1 MVVDARDSMLED
13 TVTVEINGQHGD
25 GEGNRDTD
33 NSKDQEQD
41 QEPPTKKQKRFQCQH
56 CQRLFARLEHQQRHE
71 RTHTREKPFACSQ
84 CDSKFTR
91 SDLLV
96 RHERLS
102 HDMERWGRQG
112 RGDHRLNSNGG
123 TNHNLNSNSNPNPAQ
138 PHSRKRRE
146 TDPGSS
152 LPDSEP
158 STLTASEFST
168 SQTLVNN
175 FQTSADTPANHEL
188 SFATLLMAAEHAQPQ
203 EVHTQS
209 HTQPP
214 LQQPDLLCNPA
225 YVVQDQFGSCQTQ
238 PPLPEPPAQPGTLA
252 SFDFEDSLQ
261 DLANFMDNGG
271 LSSYHFS
278 SVFSAEQP
286 IPFFSP
292 EALTQTAD
300 AVPTVE
306 NAPASHVGQTAE
318 QQEDTSSFSRFGSRL
333 PSLQPEEGYA
343 GRKSDENPVN
353 RPLADFN
360 VEDRQNMAYK
370 LAEFAHVVPSTFQLP
385 SRLALSR
392 YLAGYVNGFHEHLPF
407 LHIPTISVNNC
418 CIELILAMAAVGAQ
432 YCFEGQKGVELFHVS
447 QAIAMQRIRQRDA
460 RLAASSRRS
469 MDVSPQYSAYT
480 RSSEIMGTGETPQ
493 SGSIS
498 GCLGLPSQLEA
509 DSTRPTEDL
518 MQTAQALLLLMAMA
532 TWAKHREILREALA
546 IQSVLATL
554 VRDDG
559 FRTTPLAKDISWTD
573 WIRHETIKRTKFIV
587 FAFFNLH
594 TIVYNIPSL
603 ILASELHM
611 TLPCS
616 AAEFKAPTA
625 ARWKEIR
632 ARVPPEVDFQLALRR
647 LFSKTGNHGNTYNSS
662 LGNYVLV
669 HALLQ
674 HIFFVRQISR
684 YRLDHDGD
692 LRLDDVAAIEQ
703 ALRSWQLAWKRNPES
718 SLDPMNPNG
727 PVAFNSTALLRLA
740 YIRLNVDLGPGRALD
755 TRDPVQIANAFRES
769 PSVKR
774 TPKLV
779 RAVLHSAHALSIPV
793 KIGIHLV
800 AQTQTFMWSI
810 QHSLC
815 TLECAFL
822 LSKWLEAL
830 SLPESGPTVTSDERR
845 IATLVKT
852 MLDETEF
859 AMPVDVP
866 IDSPAAMKYL
876 SAGVLRVWAQV
887 FRGAQT
893 WAIVDVIGKSLN
905 IYADMLE
912 AG

>member
-1 MVVDARDSMLED
+1 MRKRQDSQDNNNNNKLELP
-13 TVTVEINGQHGD
+13 NAP
-25 GEGNRDTD
+25 
-33 NSKDQEQD
+33 S
-41 QEPPTKKQKRFQCQH
+41 
-56 CQRLFARLEHQQRHE
+56 
-71 RTHTREKPFACSQ
+71 
-84 CDSKFTR
+84 
-91 SDLLV
+91 
-96 RHERLS
+96 LS
-102 HDMERWGRQG
+102 SAEF
-112 RGDHRLNSNGG
+112 NI
-123 TNHNLNSNSNPNPAQ
+123 NHNIVPSYMPVNPN
-138 PHSRKRRE
+138 
-146 TDPGSS
+146 
-152 LPDSEP
+152 
-158 STLTASEFST
+158 
-168 SQTLVNN
+168 QTTGN
-175 FQTSADTPANHEL
+175 TPNAHDL
-188 SFATLLMAAEHAQPQ
+188 SFATLLMAAEHARPHDSQAHSQ
-203 EVHTQS
+203 
-209 HTQPP
+209 
-214 LQQPDLLCNPA
+214 LQQSNHMSTPMFP
-225 YVVQDQFGSCQTQ
+225 VQDQFLSNPTPQ
-238 PPLPEPPAQPGTLA
+238 PSMQAPPDQLDSIVG
-252 SFDFEDSLQ
+252 FDFEDSLQ
-261 DLANFMDNGG
+261 DLANFMDNGA

-278 SVFSAEQP
+278 SMISAEQP

-292 EALTQTAD
+292 EPFSHPSEVLPTTEPRPLSRALANPD
-300 AVPTVE
+300 HP
-306 NAPASHVGQTAE
+306 
-318 QQEDTSSFSRFGSRL
+318 EDSGSFSRFGSRL
-333 PSLQPEEGYA
+333 PSLQPEESPSAPQSEQYSA
-343 GRKSDENPVN
+343 N
-353 RPLADFN
+353 RPLADITT
-360 VEDRQNMAYK
+360 EDRQTVSLK
-370 LAEFAHVVPSTFQLP
+370 LAEFTHAVPSGFQLP

-407 LHIPTISVNNC
+407 LHIPTLSVSNS

-432 YCFEGQKGVELFHVS
+432 YCFEGQKGVELFNVS
-447 QAIAMQRIRQRDA
+447 QSIAMQRIRQRDA
-460 RLAASSRRS
+460 RLATSHRSS
-469 MDVSPQYSAYT
+469 DVSPQYSGQGK
-480 RSSEIMGTGETPQ
+480 SSDMTTEETPR
-493 SGSIS
+493 SGSLS
-498 GCLGLPSQLEA
+498 GCLGLPSQP
-509 DSTRPTEDL
+509 DSESGLQREDL

-559 FRTTPLAKDISWTD
+559 FDSQPMAEDITWAD
-573 WIRHETIKRTKFIV
+573 WIRRETTKRTKFIV
-587 FAFFNLH
+587 FCFFNLH

-603 ILASELHM
+603 ILASEVELH
-611 TLPCS
+611 LPCS

-625 ARWKEIR
+625 SRWKEL
-632 ARVPPEVDFQLALRR
+632 RVRSGPEVGFQTALHR
-647 LFSKTGNHGNTYNSS
+647 LFSRSGNDVNTYNSS

-684 YRLDHDGD
+684 YRLDHVSD
-692 LRLDDVAAIEQ
+692 LRSDDVAAIEQ
-703 ALRSWQLAWKRNPES
+703 ALRNWQLAWKRNPES

-727 PVAFNSTALLRLA
+727 PVTFNSTALLRLA

-755 TRDPVQIANAFRES
+755 TRDPVQIANAFRDS

-793 KIGIHLV
+793 KIGVHLV

-830 SLPESGPTVTSDERR
+830 SLPNSTPAITNDERK

-859 AMPVDVP
+859 AMPVDVA

-893 WAIVDVIGKSLN
+893 WAIVDVIGTSLN

>member
-1 MVVDARDSMLED
+1 MP
-13 TVTVEINGQHGD
+13 T
-25 GEGNRDTD
+25 
-33 NSKDQEQD
+33 NS
-41 QEPPTKKQKRFQCQH
+41 
-56 CQRLFARLEHQQRHE
+56 
-71 RTHTREKPFACSQ
+71 SQ
-84 CDSKFTR
+84 AT
-91 SDLLV
+91 
-96 RHERLS
+96 
-102 HDMERWGRQG
+102 
-112 RGDHRLNSNGG
+112 GG
-123 TNHNLNSNSNPNPAQ
+123 TPNG
-138 PHSRKRRE
+138 H
-146 TDPGSS
+146 D
-152 LPDSEP
+152 
-158 STLTASEFST
+158 
-168 SQTLVNN
+168 
-175 FQTSADTPANHEL
+175 L

-203 EVHTQS
+203 NSQPHSGLKQS
-209 HTQPP
+209 NSLSAPVFP
-214 LQQPDLLCNPA
+214 
-225 YVVQDQFGSCQTQ
+225 VQDQFLPSQTPQ
-238 PPLPEPPAQPGTLA
+238 APADQHNILGG
-252 SFDFEDSLQ
+252 FDFEDSLQ
-261 DLANFMDNGG
+261 DLANFMDNG

-278 SVFSAEQP
+278 SMISAEQP

-292 EALTQTAD
+292 ESFTHATDLLATTE
-300 AVPTVE
+300 PR
-306 NAPASHVGQTAE
+306 PASRALPNPDHP
-318 QQEDTSSFSRFGSRL
+318 EDSGSFSRFGSRL
-333 PSLQPEEGYA
+333 PSLQPEDSPSA
-343 GRKSDENPVN
+343 PQASQNSSPRSLSDITIE
-353 RPLADFN
+353 
-360 VEDRQNMAYK
+360 ERQHVSVK
-370 LAEFAHVVPSTFQLP
+370 LAEFSHVVPSTFQLP

-407 LHIPTISVNNC
+407 LHMPTLSVNSI

-447 QAIAMQRIRQRDA
+447 QSIAMQRIRQRDA
-460 RLAASSRRS
+460 RLAASHRS
-469 MDVSPQYSAYT
+469 IEASPQYSGVGK
-480 RSSEIMGTGETPQ
+480 SSDLSTGETPR
-493 SGSIS
+493 SGSLS
-498 GCLGLPSQLEA
+498 GCLGLPLQS
-509 DSTRPTEDL
+509 DSESGLQREDL

-559 FRTTPLAKDISWTD
+559 FKSQPISEDISWTD
-573 WIRHETIKRTKFIV
+573 WIRRETTKRTKFIV
-587 FAFFNLH
+587 FCFFNLH
-594 TIVYNIPSL
+594 TIVYNVPSL
-603 ILASELHM
+603 ILASEIDLQ
-611 TLPCS
+611 LPCNAS
-616 AAEFKAPTA
+616 EFKAPTSSK
-625 ARWKEIR
+625 WKEAR
-632 ARVPPEVDFQLALRR
+632 ARSAPELSFQTALHR
-647 LFSKTGNHGNTYNSS
+647 LFSRNGNEANTYNSS
-662 LGNYVLV
+662 LGNYILV

-684 YRLDHDGD
+684 YRLDRDAD
-692 LRLDDVAAIEQ
+692 LRSDDVAAIEQ
-703 ALRSWQLAWKRNPES
+703 ALRNWQLAWKRNPES

-727 PVAFNSTALLRLA
+727 PVTFNSTALLRLA

-755 TRDPVQIANAFRES
+755 TRDPAQIANAFRDS

-815 TLECAFL
+815 SLECAFL

-830 SLPESGPTVTSDERR
+830 SLPDSGPAITTDERK

-859 AMPVDVP
+859 AMPVDVA

-893 WAIVDVIGKSLN
+893 WAIVDVIGSSLN

>member
-1 MVVDARDSMLED
+1 MIEDVVNNEL
-13 TVTVEINGQHGD
+13 
-25 GEGNRDTD
+25 
-33 NSKDQEQD
+33 NSQD
-41 QEPPTKKQKRFQCQH
+41 QAQDQSQDQDPEPPPKKPKRFQCQH
-56 CQRLFARLEHQQRHE
+56 CQRFFARLEHLQRHE
-71 RTHTREKPFACSQ
+71 RTHTREKPFACMQ

-102 HDMERWGRQG
+102 HDSERWGKHG
-112 RGDHRLNSNGG
+112 RRESRAGSTTAQPSSAQNQQDGSINIPLDLTDASNLTSPGF
-123 TNHNLNSNSNPNPAQ
+123 TTTHNLVSNFNPTTGNTP
-138 PHSRKRRE
+138 
-146 TDPGSS
+146 
-152 LPDSEP
+152 
-158 STLTASEFST
+158 
-168 SQTLVNN
+168 NN
-175 FQTSADTPANHEL
+175 HDL

-203 EVHTQS
+203 NAQTHS
-209 HTQPP
+209 S
-214 LQQPDLLCNPA
+214 LQQTNNLSNPM
-225 YVVQDQFGSCQTQ
+225 VSFQDHFMADTTTNSALAGSSSQFNGMM
-238 PPLPEPPAQPGTLA
+238 GMGMGG
-252 SFDFEDSLQ
+252 FDFDDSLQ
-261 DLANFMDNGG
+261 DLANFMDSGN

-278 SVFSAEQP
+278 SMISAEQP

-292 EALTQTAD
+292 ESLSHGAD
-300 AVPTVE
+300 VLPTTE
-306 NAPASHVGQTAE
+306 PRPASHPVQNADH
-318 QQEDTSSFSRFGSRL
+318 QEDVSSFSRFGSRL
-333 PSLQPEEGYA
+333 PSLQPEESPAAPQVEQNG
-343 GRKSDENPVN
+343 PQ
-353 RPLADFN
+353 RPLADIN
-360 VEDRQNMAYK
+360 MDDRQNVAVK
-370 LAEFAHVVPSTFQLP
+370 LSEFSHAVPNTFQLP

-407 LHIPTISVNNC
+407 LHIPTLSVNNC
-418 CIELILAMAAVGAQ
+418 SIELILAMAAVGAQ

-460 RLAASSRRS
+460 RLAASHRATETSS
-469 MDVSPQYSAYT
+469 QYSG
-480 RSSEIMGTGETPQ
+480 SGKNSEIFHVEETPR
-493 SGSIS
+493 SGSLS
-498 GCLGLPSQLEA
+498 GCLGLPTQPEE
-509 DSTRPTEDL
+509 PGIEQEDL

-559 FRTTPLAKDISWTD
+559 LKSQPMPADISWSD
-573 WIRHETIKRTKFIV
+573 WIRRETTKRTKFIV
-587 FAFFNLH
+587 FCFFNFH

-603 ILASELHM
+603 ILASELDLP
-611 TLPCS
+611 LPCN

-625 ARWKEIR
+625 AKWKEIHSR
-632 ARVPPEVDFQLALRR
+632 TPTEVGFQTALNR
-647 LFSKTGNHGNTYNSS
+647 LFLRSGTDTNTYNSS

-669 HALLQ
+669 HAILQ
-674 HIFFVRQISR
+674 HIFFVRHTSR
-684 YRLDHDGD
+684 YRLEHDGD
-692 LRLDDVAAIEQ
+692 LRADDVVAIEQ
-703 ALRSWQLAWKRNPES
+703 ALRNWQLAWKRNPES

-727 PVAFNSTALLRLA
+727 PVTFNSTALLRLA

-755 TRDPVQIANAFRES
+755 TRDPVQIANAFRDS

-830 SLPESGPTVTSDERR
+830 SLPDSGPAVTNDEKK

-852 MLDETEF
+852 MLDETEH
-859 AMPVDVP
+859 AMPVDVA
-866 IDSPAAMKYL
+866 IESPAAMKYL

-887 FRGAQT
+887 FHGAQT
-893 WAIVDVIGKSLN
+893 WAIVDVIGTSLN

>member
-1 MVVDARDSMLED
+1 MIE
-13 TVTVEINGQHGD
+13 EIASGELNGQDRIDSQG
-25 GEGNRDTD
+25 
-33 NSKDQEQD
+33 QD
-41 QEPPTKKQKRFQCQH
+41 QDQDVEPPAKKPKRFQCHH
-56 CQRLFARLEHQQRHE
+56 CQRFFARLEHLQRHE
-71 RTHTREKPFACSQ
+71 RTQ
-84 CDSKFTR
+84 
-91 SDLLV
+91 
-96 RHERLS
+96 
-102 HDMERWGRQG
+102 RWGRNG
-112 RGDHRLNSNGG
+112 RGEPNRGGGNGAQSTSSSQRPQDGILNTSLDRTNASN
-123 TNHNLNSNSNPNPAQ
+123 LASPA
-138 PHSRKRRE
+138 
-146 TDPGSS
+146 
-152 LPDSEP
+152 
-158 STLTASEFST
+158 FST
-168 SQTLVNN
+168 SQSLMNTN
-175 FQTSADTPANHEL
+175 FLSSSNATQVTAATPNTHDL

-203 EVHTQS
+203 NTQS
-209 HTQPP
+209 HTTLP
-214 LQQPDLLCNPA
+214 QQPNHHLSSSMFS
-225 YVVQDQFGSCQTQ
+225 VQDPFMTDTAAHSTSHLNGLSGMG
-238 PPLPEPPAQPGTLA
+238 LGG
-252 SFDFEDSLQ
+252 FDFEDSLQ
-261 DLANFMDNGG
+261 DLANFMDNGA

-278 SVFSAEQP
+278 SMISAEQP

-292 EALTQTAD
+292 ESLTQAAD
-300 AVPTVE
+300 VFPTTEPRPVTQPAH
-306 NAPASHVGQTAE
+306 NAGH
-318 QQEDTSSFSRFGSRL
+318 QQEDSSSFSRFGSRL
-333 PSLQPEEGYA
+333 PSLQPEESPA
-343 GRKSDENPVN
+343 AAPQNEQDTPQ
-353 RPLADFN
+353 RPLHDLN
-360 VEDRQNMAYK
+360 LEDRQNVAVK
-370 LAEFAHVVPSTFQLP
+370 LAEFSHAVPSSFQLP

-407 LHIPTISVNNC
+407 LHIHSISVNNC
-418 CIELILAMAAVGAQ
+418 SIELILAMAAVGAQ

-447 QAIAMQRIRQRDA
+447 QSIAMQRIRQRDA
-460 RLAASSRRS
+460 RLATSNRSTETPSS
-469 MDVSPQYSAYT
+469 VYSSSGQ
-480 RSSEIMGTGETPQ
+480 RKNSEIFHVEETPR
-493 SGSIS
+493 SGSLS
-498 GCLGLPSQLEA
+498 GCLGLPSQPE
-509 DSTRPTEDL
+509 DSTTEKEDL

-559 FRTTPLAKDISWTD
+559 FKSPPMPENISWSD
-573 WIRHETIKRTKFIV
+573 WIRRETNKRTKLIV
-587 FAFFNLH
+587 FCFFNFH

-603 ILASELHM
+603 ILASELDLP
-611 TLPCS
+611 LPCNAS
-616 AAEFKAPTA
+616 EFKAPTA
-625 ARWKEIR
+625 AKWKEVHFR
-632 ARVPPEVDFQLALRR
+632 TPPEVGLQTALHR
-647 LFSKTGNHGNTYNSS
+647 LFSRTSNDAKTYNSS

-669 HALLQ
+669 HAILQ
-674 HIFFVRQISR
+674 HIFFVRHTSR
-684 YRLDHDGD
+684 YRLDHDNE
-692 LRLDDVAAIEQ
+692 LRSDDVAAIEQ
-703 ALRSWQLAWKRNPES
+703 ALRNWQLAWKRNPES

-727 PVAFNSTALLRLA
+727 PVTFNSTALLRLA

-755 TRDPVQIANAFRES
+755 TRDPVQIANAFRDS

-830 SLPESGPTVTSDERR
+830 SLPDSGPTITNDEQK
-845 IATLVKT
+845 IVTLVKT

-866 IDSPAAMKYL
+866 MDSPAAMKYL

-893 WAIVDVIGKSLN
+893 WAIVDVIGTSLN

>member
-1 MVVDARDSMLED
+1 MPENHDLTSPGFNTSQNL
-13 TVTVEINGQHGD
+13 VTD
-25 GEGNRDTD
+25 YMSA
-33 NSKDQEQD
+33 NSN
-41 QEPPTKKQKRFQCQH
+41 
-56 CQRLFARLEHQQRHE
+56 
-71 RTHTREKPFACSQ
+71 HTAANTSN
-84 CDSKFTR
+84 
-91 SDLLV
+91 
-96 RHERLS
+96 S
-102 HDMERWGRQG
+102 HD
-112 RGDHRLNSNGG
+112 
-123 TNHNLNSNSNPNPAQ
+123 
-138 PHSRKRRE
+138 
-146 TDPGSS
+146 
-152 LPDSEP
+152 
-158 STLTASEFST
+158 
-168 SQTLVNN
+168 V
-175 FQTSADTPANHEL
+175 

-203 EVHTQS
+203 DTRTHAS
-209 HTQPP
+209 M
-214 LQQPDLLCNPA
+214 QQPAHLPDPIFP
-225 YVVQDQFGSCQTQ
+225 VQDQFIPGPINQSSM
-238 PPLPEPPAQPGTLA
+238 PAPTDQVNSIIG
-252 SFDFEDSLQ
+252 FDFEDSLQ
-261 DLANFMDNGG
+261 DLANFMDNGA

-278 SVFSAEQP
+278 SMISAEQP

-292 EALTQTAD
+292 DSFTQPGEML
-300 AVPTVE
+300 PTSEPRPVSRAIQ
-306 NAPASHVGQTAE
+306 NPD
-318 QQEDTSSFSRFGSRL
+318 QQEDSSSFSRFGSRL
-333 PSLQPEEGYA
+333 PSLQPEESPSAPQTEQHTG
-343 GRKSDENPVN
+343 N
-353 RPLADFN
+353 RPLADIN
-360 VEDRQNMAYK
+360 LEDRQNIAVK
-370 LAEFAHVVPSTFQLP
+370 LGEFAHAVPHNFHLP

-432 YCFEGQKGVELFHVS
+432 YCFEGQKGVELFNVS
-447 QAIAMQRIRQRDA
+447 QSIAMQRIRQRDA
-460 RLAASSRRS
+460 RLAASHRLTE
-469 MDVSPQYSAYT
+469 VSPPYSAHT
-480 RSSEIMGTGETPQ
+480 KSSEIFATGETPR
-493 SGSIS
+493 SGSLS
-498 GCLGLPSQLEA
+498 GCLGLPSQT
-509 DSTRPTEDL
+509 DSESGTQKEDL

-559 FRTTPLAKDISWTD
+559 FKSPPLPENISWTD
-573 WIRHETIKRTKFIV
+573 WIRRETTKRTKFIV
-587 FAFFNLH
+587 FCFFNLH

-603 ILASELHM
+603 ILASELDL
-611 TLPCS
+611 TLPCN
-616 AAEFKAPTA
+616 AAEFKAHTA
-625 ARWKEIR
+625 SKWKEVR
-632 ARVPPEVDFQLALRR
+632 ARSPPEVGFQVALHR
-647 LFSKTGNHGNTYNSS
+647 LFSRKNNEINTYNSS

-692 LRLDDVAAIEQ
+692 LRSDDVANIEQ
-703 ALRSWQLAWKRNPES
+703 ALRNWQLAWKRNPES

-727 PVAFNSTALLRLA
+727 PVTFNSTALLRLA

-755 TRDPVQIANAFRES
+755 TRDPIQIANAFRDS

-830 SLPESGPTVTSDERR
+830 SLPDSGPTVTTDEQK

-859 AMPVDVP
+859 AMPVDVA

-893 WAIVDVIGKSLN
+893 WAIVDVIGTSLN

>member
-1 MVVDARDSMLED
+1 MLD
-13 TVTVEINGQHGD
+13 NDLDVELDGQGQGHGH
-25 GEGNRDTD
+25 
-33 NSKDQEQD
+33 
-41 QEPPTKKQKRFQCQH
+41 EPPLKKPKRFQCQH
-56 CQRLFARLEHQQRHE
+56 CQRFFARLEHLQRHE

-102 HDMERWGRQG
+102 HDPERSVRNGRAESHTGSSNHQDGRQRRDTG
-112 RGDHRLNSNGG
+112 TSNTLEVPDARSLSSPRFAQV
-123 TNHNLNSNSNPNPAQ
+123 TNYL
-138 PHSRKRRE
+138 
-146 TDPGSS
+146 
-152 LPDSEP
+152 P
-158 STLTASEFST
+158 STANQAPAHAT
-168 SQTLVNN
+168 SNN
-175 FQTSADTPANHEL
+175 DLLFTS
-188 SFATLLMAAEHAQPQ
+188 LLMAAEHARPQ
-203 EVHTQS
+203 AHPNPMEPQS
-209 HTQPP
+209 NLPESIFP
-214 LQQPDLLCNPA
+214 S
-225 YVVQDQFGSCQTQ
+225 QDQLLGGGQAIQSSIPNTSN
-238 PPLPEPPAQPGTLA
+238 PLNGMGGLQG
-252 SFDFEDSLQ
+252 FDFEDSLQ
-261 DLANFMDNGG
+261 DLANFMDNGT
-271 LSSYHFS
+271 LASYHFS
-278 SVFSAEQP
+278 SLISAEQP

-292 EALTQTAD
+292 ESLTQTGD
-300 AVPTVE
+300 PFPTTEPPVHPRPTQ
-306 NAPASHVGQTAE
+306 ALD
-318 QQEDTSSFSRFGSRL
+318 QQEDSSSFSRFGSRL
-333 PSLQPEEGYA
+333 PSLQPEESPSAPQNEQYPQKA
-343 GRKSDENPVN
+343 LSDLNT
-353 RPLADFN
+353 
-360 VEDRQNMAYK
+360 EDRQAVAGK
-370 LAEFAHVVPSTFQLP
+370 LAEFSHAVPTNFQLP

-407 LHIPTISVNNC
+407 LHIPTVSVHNC

-447 QAIAMQRIRQRDA
+447 QSIAMQRIRQRDA
-460 RLAASSRRS
+460 RLANSHRTSDSSS
-469 MDVSPQYSAYT
+469 QYPGRT
-480 RSSEIMGTGETPQ
+480 RTSEILTTGETPR

-498 GCLGLPSQLEA
+498 GCLGLPSQP
-509 DSTRPTEDL
+509 DSDSGAQKEDL
-518 MQTAQALLLLMAMA
+518 IQTAQALLLLMAMA

-559 FRTTPLAKDISWTD
+559 FKSPPMSEDISWPE
-573 WIRHETIKRTKFIV
+573 WIRRETTKRTKFIV
-587 FAFFNLH
+587 FCFFNLH

-603 ILASELHM
+603 ILASEVDLD
-611 TLPCS
+611 LPCNAS
-616 AAEFKAPTA
+616 EFKASTA
-625 ARWKEIR
+625 TKWKELR
-632 ARVPPEVDFQLALRR
+632 SRGSPEVSFQVAIHR
-647 LFSKTGNHGNTYNSS
+647 LFSRSGNDANTYNSS

-684 YRLDHDGD
+684 YRLDYGGE
-692 LRLDDVAAIEQ
+692 LRADDVAAIEQ
-703 ALRSWQLAWKRNPES
+703 ALRNWQLAWKRNPES

-727 PVAFNSTALLRLA
+727 PVTFNSTALLRLA

-755 TRDPVQIANAFRES
+755 TRDPVQIANAFRDS

-830 SLPESGPTVTSDERR
+830 SLQDSGPVITHDEQK

-859 AMPVDVP
+859 AMPRDVP
-866 IDSPAAMKYL
+866 MESPAAMKYL

-893 WAIVDVIGKSLN
+893 WAIVDVIGTSLN

-912 AG
+912 AD

>member
-1 MVVDARDSMLED
+1 M
-13 TVTVEINGQHGD
+13 
-25 GEGNRDTD
+25 
-33 NSKDQEQD
+33 
-41 QEPPTKKQKRFQCQH
+41 
-56 CQRLFARLEHQQRHE
+56 
-71 RTHTREKPFACSQ
+71 Q

-102 HDMERWGRQG
+102 HDAERWGRNG
-112 RGDHRLNSNGG
+112 RGENRGSGNGAQS
-123 TNHNLNSNSNPNPAQ
+123 TSSQRPQDANLNTSLDRTNASNLTSPA
-138 PHSRKRRE
+138 
-146 TDPGSS
+146 
-152 LPDSEP
+152 
-158 STLTASEFST
+158 FST
-168 SQTLVNN
+168 SQSLMNTNFLSSNTTQTTAATPNN
-175 FQTSADTPANHEL
+175 HDL

-203 EVHTQS
+203 NTQS
-209 HTQPP
+209 HAHAP
-214 LQQPDLLCNPA
+214 LQQPNHLSSSMFS
-225 YVVQDQFGSCQTQ
+225 VQDPFMTDPAAQSSMEGSTGQ
-238 PPLPEPPAQPGTLA
+238 LNALGGMGLGG
-252 SFDFEDSLQ
+252 FDFEDSLQ
-261 DLANFMDNGG
+261 DLANFMDNGA

-278 SVFSAEQP
+278 SMISAEQP

-292 EALTQTAD
+292 ESLTQAAD
-300 AVPTVE
+300 VFPTTEPRPVTQPAH
-306 NAPASHVGQTAE
+306 NAG
-318 QQEDTSSFSRFGSRL
+318 QQEDSSSFSRFGSRL
-333 PSLQPEEGYA
+333 PSLQPEESPA
-343 GRKSDENPVN
+343 APQNEQDTPQ
-353 RPLADFN
+353 RPLHDLN
-360 VEDRQNMAYK
+360 LDDRQNVAVK
-370 LAEFAHVVPSTFQLP
+370 LAEFSHAVPSSFQLP

-407 LHIPTISVNNC
+407 LHIHSISVNNC
-418 CIELILAMAAVGAQ
+418 SIELILAMAAVGAQ

-447 QAIAMQRIRQRDA
+447 QGIAMQRIRQRDA
-460 RLAASSRRS
+460 RLATSHRSTETPSS
-469 MDVSPQYSAYT
+469 VYSSSGQ
-480 RSSEIMGTGETPQ
+480 RKNSEIFHVEETPR
-493 SGSIS
+493 SGSLS
-498 GCLGLPSQLEA
+498 GCLGLPSQPE
-509 DSTRPTEDL
+509 DSTTEKEDL

-559 FRTTPLAKDISWTD
+559 FKSPPMSENISWSD
-573 WIRHETIKRTKFIV
+573 WIRRETNKRTKLIV
-587 FAFFNLH
+587 FCFFNFH

-603 ILASELHM
+603 ILASELDLP
-611 TLPCS
+611 LPCNAS
-616 AAEFKAPTA
+616 EFKAPTA
-625 ARWKEIR
+625 AKWKEVHSR
-632 ARVPPEVDFQLALRR
+632 TPPEVGLQTALHR
-647 LFSKTGNHGNTYNSS
+647 LFSRTSNDVKTYNSS

-669 HALLQ
+669 HAILQ
-674 HIFFVRQISR
+674 HIFFVRHTSR
-684 YRLDHDGD
+684 YRLDHDNE
-692 LRLDDVAAIEQ
+692 LRSDDVAAIEQ
-703 ALRSWQLAWKRNPES
+703 ALRNWQLAWKRNPES

-727 PVAFNSTALLRLA
+727 PVTFNSTALLRLA

-755 TRDPVQIANAFRES
+755 TRDPVQIANAFRDS

-830 SLPESGPTVTSDERR
+830 SLPNSGPTITNDEQK

-866 IDSPAAMKYL
+866 MDSPAAMKYL

-893 WAIVDVIGKSLN
+893 WAIVDVIGTSLN

>member
-1 MVVDARDSMLED
+1 MPPMTQDSFNVD
-13 TVTVEINGQHGD
+13 INGHELEED
-25 GEGNRDTD
+25 DRN
-33 NSKDQEQD
+33 
-41 QEPPTKKQKRFQCQH
+41 QEPPPKKPKRFQCKH
-56 CQRLFARLEHQQRHE
+56 CQRLFARLEHLQRHE
-71 RTHTREKPFACSQ
+71 RT
-84 CDSKFTR
+84 
-91 SDLLV
+91 L

-102 HDMERWGRQG
+102 HDTERWSRNGRNG
-112 RGDHRLNSNGG
+112 PGNGG
-123 TNHNLNSNSNPNPAQ
+123 GAAISSSARVRQNSSGSMGLDLPDAPDLSATEFSNSQNLV
-138 PHSRKRRE
+138 
-146 TDPGSS
+146 PGYM
-152 LPDSEP
+152 
-158 STLTASEFST
+158 
-168 SQTLVNN
+168 
-175 FQTSADTPANHEL
+175 PANTNQTTGSTPNGHDL
-188 SFATLLMAAEHAQPQ
+188 SFATLLMAAEHARPQ
-203 EVHTQS
+203 E
-209 HTQPP
+209 PP
-214 LQQPDLLCNPA
+214 AHVALQQPAHLSTPMFP
-225 YVVQDQFGSCQTQ
+225 VQDQFLSSATPQTSMQ
-238 PPLPEPPAQPGTLA
+238 APVDQLNGIVG
-252 SFDFEDSLQ
+252 FDFEDSLQ
-261 DLANFMDNGG
+261 DLANFMDNGA

-278 SVFSAEQP
+278 SMISAEQP

-292 EALTQTAD
+292 ESLTHTAD
-300 AVPTVE
+300 VLPTTE
-306 NAPASHVGQTAE
+306 PRPASRAQPNSDHP
-318 QQEDTSSFSRFGSRL
+318 EDAGSFSRFGSRL
-333 PSLQPEEGYA
+333 PSLQPEESPSAPQNEQSG
-343 GRKSDENPVN
+343 GSRLLSDITI
-353 RPLADFN
+353 
-360 VEDRQNMAYK
+360 EDRQNVSLK

-407 LHIPTISVNNC
+407 LHVPTISVNNSC
-418 CIELILAMAAVGAQ
+418 VELIIAMAAVGAQ

-447 QAIAMQRIRQRDA
+447 QCIAMQRIRQRDA
-460 RLAASSRRS
+460 RLAASHRS
-469 MDVSPQYSAYT
+469 AELSPQYSGHGKGSDMT
-480 RSSEIMGTGETPQ
+480 TGETPR
-493 SGSIS
+493 SGSLS
-498 GCLGLPSQLEA
+498 GCLGLPSET
-509 DSTRPTEDL
+509 DSDSGVQREDL

-559 FRTTPLAKDISWTD
+559 FKSQPFPEDISWAD
-573 WIRHETIKRTKFIV
+573 WIRRETTKRTKFIV
-587 FAFFNLH
+587 FCFFNLH
-594 TIVYNIPSL
+594 TIVYNVPSL
-603 ILASELHM
+603 ILASEVDL
-611 TLPCS
+611 TLPCN
-616 AAEFKAPTA
+616 AFEFKAPTA
-625 ARWKEIR
+625 SKWKEVR
-632 ARVPPEVDFQLALRR
+632 ARSGPEVGFQTALQR
-647 LFSKTGNHGNTYNSS
+647 LFSRTSNDASTYNSS

-692 LRLDDVAAIEQ
+692 LRSDDVAAIEQ
-703 ALRSWQLAWKRNPES
+703 ALRNWQLAWKRNPES

-727 PVAFNSTALLRLA
+727 PVTFNSTALLRLA

-755 TRDPVQIANAFRES
+755 TRDPVQIANAFRDS

-830 SLPESGPTVTSDERR
+830 SLPGSGPAITNDERK

-859 AMPVDVP
+859 AMPVDVAM
-866 IDSPAAMKYL
+866 DSPAAMKYL

-887 FRGAQT
+887 FRGSQT
-893 WAIVDVIGKSLN
+893 WAIVDVIGTSLN

>member
-1 MVVDARDSMLED
+1 MFSVP
-13 TVTVEINGQHGD
+13 
-25 GEGNRDTD
+25 
-33 NSKDQEQD
+33 DQ
-41 QEPPTKKQKRFQCQH
+41 F
-56 CQRLFARLEHQQRHE
+56 
-71 RTHTREKPFACSQ
+71 
-84 CDSKFTR
+84 
-91 SDLLV
+91 
-96 RHERLS
+96 
-102 HDMERWGRQG
+102 M
-112 RGDHRLNSNGG
+112 
-123 TNHNLNSNSNPNPAQ
+123 
-138 PHSRKRRE
+138 
-146 TDPGSS
+146 TDP
-152 LPDSEP
+152 
-158 STLTASEFST
+158 T
-168 SQTLVNN
+168 SQT
-175 FQTSADTPANHEL
+175 TMSAPAGQMNGL
-188 SFATLLMAAEHAQPQ
+188 I
-203 EVHTQS
+203 
-209 HTQPP
+209 
-214 LQQPDLLCNPA
+214 
-225 YVVQDQFGSCQTQ
+225 G
-238 PPLPEPPAQPGTLA
+238 
-252 SFDFEDSLQ
+252 FDFEDSLQ
-261 DLANFMDNGG
+261 DLANFMDNGA

-278 SVFSAEQP
+278 SMISAEQP

-292 EALTQTAD
+292 ESLTQTAD
-300 AVPTVE
+300 MFATTEPRPPSRAIH
-306 NAPASHVGQTAE
+306 NPD
-318 QQEDTSSFSRFGSRL
+318 QQEDSSFSRFGSRL
-333 PSLQPEEGYA
+333 PSLQPEESPAALQSEQYI
-343 GRKSDENPVN
+343 SH
-353 RPLADFN
+353 RPLADIN
-360 VEDRQNMAYK
+360 VDDRQNVAAK
-370 LAEFAHVVPSTFQLP
+370 LAEFAHVVPNTFQLP

-407 LHIPTISVNNC
+407 LHITTLSVNNC

-447 QAIAMQRIRQRDA
+447 QSIAMQRIRQRDA
-460 RLAASSRRS
+460 RLATSHRSTESSS
-469 MDVSPQYSAYT
+469 QYSGHT
-480 RSSEIMGTGETPQ
+480 RSSEFFAMDGTPR
-493 SGSIS
+493 SGSLS
-498 GCLGLPSQLEA
+498 GCLGLPSQPDA
-509 DSTRPTEDL
+509 DSGIPPEDL

-559 FRTTPLAKDISWTD
+559 FKSLPVPEDITWTD
-573 WIRHETIKRTKFIV
+573 WIRRETTKRTKYIV
-587 FAFFNLH
+587 FCFFNFH

-603 ILASELHM
+603 ILASELDL
-611 TLPCS
+611 TLPCN
-616 AAEFKAPTA
+616 ATEFKAPSA
-625 ARWKEIR
+625 ARWKEVR
-632 ARVPPEVDFQLALRR
+632 ARAPQEVEFQFALQR
-647 LFSKTGNHGNTYNSS
+647 LFSRTNNDLTTYNSS

-684 YRLDHDGD
+684 YRLDHAGE
-692 LRLDDVAAIEQ
+692 LRSDDVAAIEQ
-703 ALRSWQLAWKRNPES
+703 ALRNWQLAWKRNPES

-727 PVAFNSTALLRLA
+727 PVTFNSTALLRLA

-755 TRDPVQIANAFRES
+755 TRDPTQIANAFRDS

-830 SLPESGPTVTSDERR
+830 SLPDSGPAVTKDEQK

-866 IDSPAAMKYL
+866 MDSPAALKYL

-893 WAIVDVIGKSLN
+893 WAIVDVIGTSLN

>member
-1 MVVDARDSMLED
+1 MLED
-13 TVTVEINGQHGD
+13 AISVELDGQGREQ
-25 GEGNRDTD
+25 GR
-33 NSKDQEQD
+33 EQD
-41 QEPPTKKQKRFQCQH
+41 QEPPPKKPKRFQCQH
-56 CQRLFARLEHQQRHE
+56 CQRFFARLEHLQRHE

-102 HDMERWGRQG
+102 HDTERTWSSRAG
-112 RGDHRLNSNGG
+112 RGENRLNGAASGNV
-123 TNHNLNSNSNPNPAQ
+123 T
-138 PHSRKRRE
+138 HSTATRKRPE
-146 TDPGSS
+146 TTTRNS
-152 LPDSEP
+152 LDIPDSAN
-158 STLTASEFST
+158 LTSPNFNAS
-168 SQTLVNN
+168 QNLVNN
-175 FQTSADTPANHEL
+175 FLPASSNQTTGNTPNSHDL
-188 SFATLLMAAEHAQPQ
+188 SFATLLMAAEHARPQDAQP
-203 EVHTQS
+203 HTSIPQNNHLS
-209 HTQPP
+209 
-214 LQQPDLLCNPA
+214 NSMFA
-225 YVVQDQFGSCQTQ
+225 VQDQFMAEPT
-238 PPLPEPPAQPGTLA
+238 PPPSMPAPAGQMSGI
-252 SFDFEDSLQ
+252 SGFDFDDSLQ
-261 DLANFMDNGG
+261 DLANFMDNGA

-278 SVFSAEQP
+278 SLISAEQP

-292 EALTQTAD
+292 ESVTNPTDALPTTD
-300 AVPTVE
+300 ESRPLSRAVQPTD
-306 NAPASHVGQTAE
+306 
-318 QQEDTSSFSRFGSRL
+318 QQEDSSSFSRFGSRL
-333 PSLQPEEGYA
+333 PSLQPEESPSA
-343 GRKSDENPVN
+343 PQSDPNSGH
-353 RPLADFN
+353 RALADIN
-360 VEDRQNMAYK
+360 IEDRQNIALK
-370 LAEFAHVVPSTFQLP
+370 LAEFAHAVPHTFQLP

-407 LHIPTISVNNC
+407 LHIPTLSVNNC
-418 CIELILAMAAVGAQ
+418 CIELTLAIAAVGAQ

-447 QAIAMQRIRQRDA
+447 QSIAMQRIRQRDA
-460 RLAASSRRS
+460 RLAVSHRSTEVSS
-469 MDVSPQYSAYT
+469 QYSGRT
-480 RSSEIMGTGETPQ
+480 KSSEILTTGETPR
-493 SGSIS
+493 SGSLS
-498 GCLGLPSQLEA
+498 GCLGLPSQPDFEPG
-509 DSTRPTEDL
+509 TQREDL

-559 FRTTPLAKDISWTD
+559 FKSPPMPEDISWTE
-573 WIRHETIKRTKFIV
+573 WIRRETTKRTKFIV
-587 FAFFNLH
+587 FCFFNLH

-603 ILASELHM
+603 ILASELDL
-611 TLPCS
+611 TLPCN

-625 ARWKEIR
+625 ARWKELR
-632 ARVPPEVDFQLALRR
+632 ARAISEVDFQVALHR
-647 LFSKTGNHGNTYNSS
+647 LFSRTGNDVSTYNSS

-684 YRLDHDGD
+684 YRLDHDGE
-692 LRLDDVAAIEQ
+692 LRSDDVAAIEQ
-703 ALRSWQLAWKRNPES
+703 ALRNWQLAWKRNPES

-727 PVAFNSTALLRLA
+727 PVTFNSTALLRLA

-755 TRDPVQIANAFRES
+755 TRDPVQIANAFRDS

-830 SLPESGPTVTSDERR
+830 SLPDSGPTVTNDEQK

-893 WAIVDVIGKSLN
+893 WAIVDVIGTSLN

>member
-1 MVVDARDSMLED
+1 MTEDIINAEIDGSVLE
-13 TVTVEINGQHGD
+13 E
-25 GEGNRDTD
+25 ER
-33 NSKDQEQD
+33 K
-41 QEPPTKKQKRFQCQH
+41 QEPPPKKPKRFECKH
-56 CQRLFARLEHQQRHE
+56 CQRLFARLEHLQRHE
-71 RTHTREKPFACSQ
+71 RTHTREKPFACNQ

-102 HDMERWGRQG
+102 HDAERWGRNG
-112 RGDHRLNSNGG
+112 RNGQSAG
-123 TNHNLNSNSNPNPAQ
+123 SAGSTTATTA
-138 PHSRKRRE
+138 RKRRN
-146 TDPGSS
+146 TDEHHTLDLTDAPS
-152 LPDSEP
+152 LTSNDFNASQNIVP
-158 STLTASEFST
+158 SYL
-168 SQTLVNN
+168 
-175 FQTSADTPANHEL
+175 PANSTQNTGTTPNGHDL
-188 SFATLLMAAEHAQPQ
+188 SFATLLMAAEHARPQDTQGHASLRQPN
-203 EVHTQS
+203 HMAT
-209 HTQPP
+209 PIFP
-214 LQQPDLLCNPA
+214 
-225 YVVQDQFGSCQTQ
+225 VQDQF
-238 PPLPEPPAQPGTLA
+238 LPEPTPQAPITAPADQLNGLVG
-252 SFDFEDSLQ
+252 FDFEDSLQ
-261 DLANFMDNGG
+261 DLANFMDNGA

-278 SVFSAEQP
+278 SMISAEQP

-292 EALTQTAD
+292 ESFTH
-300 AVPTVE
+300 PTDVLPTTE
-306 NAPASHVGQTAE
+306 PRQISRPASRALPNPDHP
-318 QQEDTSSFSRFGSRL
+318 EDSGSFSRFGSRL
-333 PSLQPEEGYA
+333 PSLQPEESPSA
-343 GRKSDENPVN
+343 PQSEQDSIH
-353 RPLADFN
+353 RPLSDIN
-360 VEDRQNMAYK
+360 IEDRQNVSLK

-407 LHIPTISVNNC
+407 LHIPTLSVNNS

-432 YCFEGQKGVELFHVS
+432 YCFEGQKGVELFSVS
-447 QAIAMQRIRQRDA
+447 QSIAMQRIRQRDA
-460 RLAASSRRS
+460 RLAAFHRSSE
-469 MDVSPQYSAYT
+469 VSPQYSGHGK
-480 RSSEIMGTGETPQ
+480 SSDLATGETPR
-493 SGSIS
+493 SNSMS
-498 GCLGLPSQLEA
+498 GCLGLPSQPDF
-509 DSTRPTEDL
+509 DSGMQKEDL

-559 FRTTPLAKDISWTD
+559 FKSQPMPDDINWTD
-573 WIRHETIKRTKFIV
+573 WIRRETTKRTKFIV
-587 FAFFNLH
+587 FCFFNLQ
-594 TIVYNIPSL
+594 TIVYNVPSL
-603 ILASELHM
+603 ILASEVDL
-611 TLPCS
+611 TLPS
-616 AAEFKAPTA
+616 NAAEFKAPTA
-625 ARWKEIR
+625 SKWKELR
-632 ARVPPEVDFQLALRR
+632 ARSIPETEFQTALHR
-647 LFSKTGNHGNTYNSS
+647 LFSRNGNDVTTYNSS

-692 LRLDDVAAIEQ
+692 LRSDDVAAIEQ
-703 ALRSWQLAWKRNPES
+703 ALRNWQLAWKRNPES

-727 PVAFNSTALLRLA
+727 PVTFNSTALLRLA

-755 TRDPVQIANAFRES
+755 TRDPVQIANAFRDS

-830 SLPESGPTVTSDERR
+830 SLPNSGPAITNDERK

-893 WAIVDVIGKSLN
+893 WAIVDVIGTSLN

>member
-1 MVVDARDSMLED
+1 MSFKIFFDLNTSQTNLAGPFPEDSPTLPQIDRWED
-13 TVTVEINGQHGD
+13 WD
-25 GEGNRDTD
+25 
-33 NSKDQEQD
+33 
-41 QEPPTKKQKRFQCQH
+41 
-56 CQRLFARLEHQQRHE
+56 
-71 RTHTREKPFACSQ
+71 TREKPFACTQ

-102 HDMERWGRQG
+102 HDAERWGRNG
-112 RGDHRLNSNGG
+112 RGENRGG
-123 TNHNLNSNSNPNPAQ
+123 GSQSTSSQRPPDANMNTTLDMTDATSLTSPA
-138 PHSRKRRE
+138 
-146 TDPGSS
+146 
-152 LPDSEP
+152 
-158 STLTASEFST
+158 FST
-168 SQTLVNN
+168 SQNMMGASFMTPNPNAPTAATPNN
-175 FQTSADTPANHEL
+175 HDL

-203 EVHTQS
+203 NPQPHATMPQS
-209 HTQPP
+209 NQLSNSIFSVP
-214 LQQPDLLCNPA
+214 
-225 YVVQDQFGSCQTQ
+225 DQFMTDSTGQQSMQGSTNH
-238 PPLPEPPAQPGTLA
+238 LSNMGGMGLGG
-252 SFDFEDSLQ
+252 FDFDDSLQ
-261 DLANFMDNGG
+261 DLANFMDNGA

-278 SVFSAEQP
+278 SMISAEQP

-292 EALTQTAD
+292 ESLTQPID
-300 AVPTVE
+300 
-306 NAPASHVGQTAE
+306 VGPSTGQRPVSRPVQNTD
-318 QQEDTSSFSRFGSRL
+318 QQEDSSSFSRYGSRL
-333 PSLQPEEGYA
+333 PSLQPEESPA
-343 GRKSDENPVN
+343 AHQNEQDTPQ
-353 RPLADFN
+353 RPLHDLN
-360 VEDRQNMAYK
+360 LDDRQNVAVK
-370 LAEFAHVVPSTFQLP
+370 LAEFSHAVPSNFQLP

-407 LHIPTISVNNC
+407 LHIHTLSVNNC
-418 CIELILAMAAVGAQ
+418 SIELILAMAAVGAQ
-432 YCFEGQKGVELFHVS
+432 YCFEGQKGVELFNVS
-447 QAIAMQRIRQRDA
+447 QSIAMQRIRQRDA
-460 RLAASSRRS
+460 RLAASHRS
-469 MDVSPQYSAYT
+469 VDTPSTYSGQRKY
-480 RSSEIMGTGETPQ
+480 SEVFHVDETPR
-493 SGSIS
+493 SGSLS
-498 GCLGLPSQLEA
+498 GCLGLPSQPE
-509 DSTRPTEDL
+509 DPTVEKEDL

-559 FRTTPLAKDISWTD
+559 FKSPPVTDDITWSD
-573 WIRHETIKRTKFIV
+573 WIRRETTKRTKFIV
-587 FAFFNLH
+587 FCFFNFH

-603 ILASELHM
+603 ILSSELDLP
-611 TLPCS
+611 LPCN

-625 ARWKEIR
+625 AKWKEVHSR
-632 ARVPPEVDFQLALRR
+632 TPPEVGFQTALHR
-647 LFSKTGNHGNTYNSS
+647 LFSRTNTEVNTYNSS

-669 HALLQ
+669 HAILQ
-674 HIFFVRQISR
+674 HIFFVRHTSR
-684 YRLDHDGD
+684 YCLDHDGD
-692 LRLDDVAAIEQ
+692 LRNDDVAAIEQ
-703 ALRSWQLAWKRNPES
+703 ALRNWQMAWKRNPES

-727 PVAFNSTALLRLA
+727 PVTFNSTALLRLA

-755 TRDPVQIANAFRES
+755 TRDPAQIANAFRDS

-830 SLPESGPTVTSDERR
+830 SLPDSGPSITNDEQK
-845 IATLVKT
+845 IVTLVKT

-866 IDSPAAMKYL
+866 MDSPAAMKYL

-887 FRGAQT
+887 FRGSQT
-893 WAIVDVIGKSLN
+893 WAIVDVIGSSLN

>member
-1 MVVDARDSMLED
+1 MNSNASGNRNGNGD
-13 TVTVEINGQHGD
+13 TTRSN
-25 GEGNRDTD
+25 NRKRRDTD
-33 NSKDQEQD
+33 PGGSLDAPGDPAVLRSPE
-41 QEPPTKKQKRFQCQH
+41 
-56 CQRLFARLEHQQRHE
+56 
-71 RTHTREKPFACSQ
+71 
-84 CDSKFTR
+84 FTATQ
-91 SDLLV
+91 SL
-96 RHERLS
+96 
-102 HDMERWGRQG
+102 
-112 RGDHRLNSNGG
+112 
-123 TNHNLNSNSNPNPAQ
+123 TNQ
-138 PHSRKRRE
+138 F
-146 TDPGSS
+146 
-152 LPDSEP
+152 
-158 STLTASEFST
+158 LTASSN
-168 SQTLVNN
+168 QP
-175 FQTSADTPANHEL
+175 SANSPSNHDL
-188 SFATLLMAAEHAQPQ
+188 SFATLLMAAEQARPQ
-203 EVHTQS
+203 DTQI
-209 HTQPP
+209 
-214 LQQPDLLCNPA
+214 
-225 YVVQDQFGSCQTQ
+225 Q
-238 PPLPEPPAQPGTLA
+238 PPLPQSNLLSDGTFNVQEHFIATQTPQPSIPAQPAQFHSMT

-261 DLANFMDNGG
+261 DLANFMDNGA

-292 EALTQTAD
+292 ESLAQTAD
-300 AVPTVE
+300 LLPTTEPGPVPR
-306 NAPASHVGQTAE
+306 SGQPPE
-318 QQEDTSSFSRFGSRL
+318 QQEDSSSFSRFGSRL
-333 PSLQPEEGYA
+333 PSLQPEETPA
-343 GRKSDENPVN
+343 APQSTEVPIT
-353 RPLADFN
+353 RPLADLN
-360 VEDRQNMAYK
+360 VEDRQHVASK
-370 LAEFAHVVPSTFQLP
+370 LAEFAHAVPSHFQLP

-407 LHIPTISVNNC
+407 LHIPTTSVNNC

-447 QAIAMQRIRQRDA
+447 QSIAMQRIRQRDA
-460 RLAASSRRS
+460 RLAAPHRS
-469 MDVSPQYSAYT
+469 LDVSPQYSAPA
-480 RSSEIMGTGETPQ
+480 RSSEMFGTGETPR
-493 SGSIS
+493 SGSLS
-498 GCLGLPSQLEA
+498 GCLGLPSQTGT
-509 DSTRPTEDL
+509 DPGGSKEDL

-559 FRTTPLAKDISWTD
+559 FKTQPLPEDVSWAD
-573 WIRHETIKRTKFIV
+573 WIRRETSKRTKFIV
-587 FAFFNLH
+587 FSFFNLH

-603 ILASELHM
+603 ILASELDM
-611 TLPCS
+611 TLPCN

-625 ARWKEIR
+625 ARWKEVR
-632 ARVPPEVDFQLALRR
+632 ARAPPEVEFQAALQK
-647 LFSKTGNHGNTYNSS
+647 LFSKTGNDGKTYNSS

-692 LRLDDVAAIEQ
+692 LRSDDVAAIEQ
-703 ALRSWQLAWKRNPES
+703 ALRNWQLAWKRNPES

-727 PVAFNSTALLRLA
+727 PVTFNSTALLRLA

-755 TRDPVQIANAFRES
+755 TRDPVQIANAFRDS
-769 PSVKR
+769 PSVRR

-830 SLPESGPTVTSDERR
+830 SLPESGPTVTNDERK

>member
-1 MVVDARDSMLED
+1 
-13 TVTVEINGQHGD
+13 
-25 GEGNRDTD
+25 
-33 NSKDQEQD
+33 
-41 QEPPTKKQKRFQCQH
+41 
-56 CQRLFARLEHQQRHE
+56 
-71 RTHTREKPFACSQ
+71 
-84 CDSKFTR
+84 
-91 SDLLV
+91 
-96 RHERLS
+96 
-102 HDMERWGRQG
+102 
-112 RGDHRLNSNGG
+112 
-123 TNHNLNSNSNPNPAQ
+123 
-138 PHSRKRRE
+138 
-146 TDPGSS
+146 
-152 LPDSEP
+152 
-158 STLTASEFST
+158 
-168 SQTLVNN
+168 
-175 FQTSADTPANHEL
+175 
-188 SFATLLMAAEHAQPQ
+188 MAAEHARPQ
-203 EVHTQS
+203 DTQTHAS
-209 HTQPP
+209 
-214 LQQPDLLCNPA
+214 LQQTNQLLNPMFS
-225 YVVQDQFGSCQTQ
+225 VPDQFMTDPTSQTTMSA
-238 PPLPEPPAQPGTLA
+238 PAGQMNGLIG
-252 SFDFEDSLQ
+252 FDFEDSLQ
-261 DLANFMDNGG
+261 DLANFMDNGA

-278 SVFSAEQP
+278 SMISAEQP

-292 EALTQTAD
+292 ESLTQTAD
-300 AVPTVE
+300 MFATTEPRPPSRAIH
-306 NAPASHVGQTAE
+306 NPD
-318 QQEDTSSFSRFGSRL
+318 QQEDSSFSRFGSRL
-333 PSLQPEEGYA
+333 PSLQPEESPAALQSEQYI
-343 GRKSDENPVN
+343 SH
-353 RPLADFN
+353 RPLADIN
-360 VEDRQNMAYK
+360 VDDRQNVAAK
-370 LAEFAHVVPSTFQLP
+370 LAEFAHVVPNTFQLP

-407 LHIPTISVNNC
+407 LHITTLSVNNC

-447 QAIAMQRIRQRDA
+447 QSIAMQRIRQRDA
-460 RLAASSRRS
+460 RLATSHRSTESSS
-469 MDVSPQYSAYT
+469 QYSGHT
-480 RSSEIMGTGETPQ
+480 RSSEFFAMDGTPR
-493 SGSIS
+493 SGSLS
-498 GCLGLPSQLEA
+498 GCLGLPSQPDA
-509 DSTRPTEDL
+509 DSGIPPEDL

-559 FRTTPLAKDISWTD
+559 FKSLPVPEDITWTD
-573 WIRHETIKRTKFIV
+573 WIRRETTKRTKYIV
-587 FAFFNLH
+587 FCFFNFH

-603 ILASELHM
+603 ILASELDL
-611 TLPCS
+611 TLPCN
-616 AAEFKAPTA
+616 ATEFKAPSA
-625 ARWKEIR
+625 ARWKEVR
-632 ARVPPEVDFQLALRR
+632 ARAPQEVEFQFALQR
-647 LFSKTGNHGNTYNSS
+647 LFSRTNNDLTTYNSS

-684 YRLDHDGD
+684 YRLDHAGE
-692 LRLDDVAAIEQ
+692 LRSDDVAAIEQ
-703 ALRSWQLAWKRNPES
+703 ALRNWQLAWKRNPES

-727 PVAFNSTALLRLA
+727 PVTFNSTALLRLA

-755 TRDPVQIANAFRES
+755 TRDPTQIANAFRDS

-830 SLPESGPTVTSDERR
+830 SLPDSGPAVTKDEQK

-866 IDSPAAMKYL
+866 MDSPAALKYL

-893 WAIVDVIGKSLN
+893 WAIVDVIGTSLN

>member
-1 MVVDARDSMLED
+1 M
-13 TVTVEINGQHGD
+13 
-25 GEGNRDTD
+25 
-33 NSKDQEQD
+33 
-41 QEPPTKKQKRFQCQH
+41 
-56 CQRLFARLEHQQRHE
+56 
-71 RTHTREKPFACSQ
+71 
-84 CDSKFTR
+84 
-91 SDLLV
+91 
-96 RHERLS
+96 
-102 HDMERWGRQG
+102 
-112 RGDHRLNSNGG
+112 SNYLPAN
-123 TNHNLNSNSNPNPAQ
+123 TNQ
-138 PHSRKRRE
+138 PI
-146 TDPGSS
+146 G
-152 LPDSEP
+152 
-158 STLTASEFST
+158 ST
-168 SQTLVNN
+168 S
-175 FQTSADTPANHEL
+175 AGHDL
-188 SFATLLMAAEHAQPQ
+188 SFATLLMAAEHARPQ
-203 EVHTQS
+203 ETQS
-209 HTQPP
+209 HVAI
-214 LQQPDLLCNPA
+214 QQPTHLSTPMFS
-225 YVVQDQFGSCQTQ
+225 VQDQFLSNPTPQ
-238 PPLPEPPAQPGTLA
+238 PSMQAPSDQLNGIVG
-252 SFDFEDSLQ
+252 FDFEDSLQ
-261 DLANFMDNGG
+261 DLANFMDNGA

-278 SVFSAEQP
+278 SLISAEQP
-286 IPFFSP
+286 MPFFSP
-292 EALTQTAD
+292 ESFTHPAEVL
-300 AVPTVE
+300 PTTE
-306 NAPASHVGQTAE
+306 PRPASRALANADHP
-318 QQEDTSSFSRFGSRL
+318 EDAGSFSRFGSRL
-333 PSLQPEEGYA
+333 PSLQPEESPSA
-343 GRKSDENPVN
+343 PPNEQSSSN
-353 RPLADFN
+353 RPLSDITI
-360 VEDRQNMAYK
+360 EDRHNVSLK
-370 LAEFAHVVPSTFQLP
+370 LDEFTLVIPSTFQLP

-407 LHIPTISVNNC
+407 LHIPTLSVNNC
-418 CIELILAMAAVGAQ
+418 CIELILAMASVGAQ

-447 QAIAMQRIRQRDA
+447 QCIAMHRIRQRDA
-460 RLAASSRRS
+460 RLAISHRSS
-469 MDVSPQYSAYT
+469 DVSPQYSGSGHGKGSDMT
-480 RSSEIMGTGETPQ
+480 TGETPR
-493 SGSIS
+493 SGSLS
-498 GCLGLPSQLEA
+498 GCLGLPSQP
-509 DSTRPTEDL
+509 DSDSGIQKEDL

-559 FRTTPLAKDISWTD
+559 FKSQRIPEDISWGD
-573 WIRHETIKRTKFIV
+573 WIRQETTKRTKFIV
-587 FAFFNLH
+587 FCFFNLH

-603 ILASELHM
+603 ILASEVDLS
-611 TLPCS
+611 LPCNAS
-616 AAEFKAPTA
+616 EFKASTA
-625 ARWKEIR
+625 SKWKELR
-632 ARVPPEVDFQLALRR
+632 GRSGPEVGLQNALHR
-647 LFSKTGNHGNTYNSS
+647 LFSRTGNDVSTCNSS

-684 YRLDHDGD
+684 YRLDNDGD
-692 LRLDDVAAIEQ
+692 LRAEDVAAIEQ
-703 ALRSWQLAWKRNPES
+703 ALRNWQLAWKRNPES
-718 SLDPMNPNG
+718 SLDPMSPNG
-727 PVAFNSTALLRLA
+727 PVTFNSTALLRLA

-755 TRDPVQIANAFRES
+755 TRDPVQIANAFRDS

-830 SLPESGPTVTSDERR
+830 SLPDTGPAITNDERK

-859 AMPVDVP
+859 AMPVDVT

-893 WAIVDVIGKSLN
+893 WAIVDVIGTSLN

>member
-1 MVVDARDSMLED
+1 
-13 TVTVEINGQHGD
+13 
-25 GEGNRDTD
+25 
-33 NSKDQEQD
+33 
-41 QEPPTKKQKRFQCQH
+41 
-56 CQRLFARLEHQQRHE
+56 
-71 RTHTREKPFACSQ
+71 
-84 CDSKFTR
+84 
-91 SDLLV
+91 
-96 RHERLS
+96 
-102 HDMERWGRQG
+102 
-112 RGDHRLNSNGG
+112 
-123 TNHNLNSNSNPNPAQ
+123 
-138 PHSRKRRE
+138 
-146 TDPGSS
+146 
-152 LPDSEP
+152 
-158 STLTASEFST
+158 
-168 SQTLVNN
+168 
-175 FQTSADTPANHEL
+175 
-188 SFATLLMAAEHAQPQ
+188 MAAEHARPQ
-203 EVHTQS
+203 DAHTQAS
-209 HTQPP
+209 
-214 LQQPDLLCNPA
+214 LQQPDHLSTSIFP
-225 YVVQDQFGSCQTQ
+225 VQDQFLPGPTPQ
-238 PPLPEPPAQPGTLA
+238 PSMSAPTDHLTGING
-252 SFDFEDSLQ
+252 FDFEDSLQ
-261 DLANFMDNGG
+261 DLANFMDNGA

-278 SVFSAEQP
+278 SMISAEQP

-292 EALTQTAD
+292 ESLAHPAEVLTTTEARPVSRAVHSAD
-300 AVPTVE
+300 Q
-306 NAPASHVGQTAE
+306 H
-318 QQEDTSSFSRFGSRL
+318 EDSSSFSRFGSRL
-333 PSLQPEEGYA
+333 PSLQPEESPSATQGDF
-343 GRKSDENPVN
+343 GTGQ
-353 RPLADFN
+353 RPLSDIN
-360 VEDRQNMAYK
+360 VEDRQNVAVK
-370 LAEFAHVVPSTFQLP
+370 LAEFAHVVPSSFQLP

-407 LHIPTISVNNC
+407 LHISTITVNNC

-447 QAIAMQRIRQRDA
+447 QSIAMQRIRQRDA
-460 RLAASSRRS
+460 RLAIPHRS
-469 MDVSPQYSAYT
+469 TEISPQYSGYT
-480 RSSEIMGTGETPQ
+480 KSSDLGPIGETPR
-493 SGSIS
+493 SGSLS
-498 GCLGLPSQLEA
+498 GCLGLPSQFEPEFGA
-509 DSTRPTEDL
+509 HREDL

-559 FRTTPLAKDISWTD
+559 FKSQPMPEDMSWTD
-573 WIRHETIKRTKFIV
+573 WIRRETIKRTKFIV
-587 FAFFNLH
+587 FCFFNLH

-603 ILASELHM
+603 ILASELDL
-611 TLPCS
+611 TLPCN
-616 AAEFKAPTA
+616 AAEFRAPSATK
-625 ARWKEIR
+625 WKEVR
-632 ARVPPEVDFQLALRR
+632 SRSHPEVEFQVALHR
-647 LFSKTGNHGNTYNSS
+647 LFSRTSNDISTYNSS

-684 YRLDHDGD
+684 YRLDHPGD
-692 LRLDDVAAIEQ
+692 LRSDDVAAIEQ
-703 ALRSWQLAWKRNPES
+703 ALRNWQLAWKRNPES

-727 PVAFNSTALLRLA
+727 PVTFNSTALLRLA

-755 TRDPVQIANAFRES
+755 TRDPVQIANAFRDS

-830 SLPESGPTVTSDERR
+830 SLPDLDPAVTTDEQK

-866 IDSPAAMKYL
+866 VDSPAAMKYL

-893 WAIVDVIGKSLN
+893 WAIVDVIGRSLN